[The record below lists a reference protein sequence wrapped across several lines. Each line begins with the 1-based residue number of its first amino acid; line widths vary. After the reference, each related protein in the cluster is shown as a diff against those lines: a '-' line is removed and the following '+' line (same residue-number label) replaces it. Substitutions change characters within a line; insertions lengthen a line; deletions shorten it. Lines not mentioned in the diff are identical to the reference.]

1 MSSTQL
7 GTLQPDTE
15 KKVNIRKSTLIVKRM
30 LDIIISIICFIILLP
45 LMLVIAVLIKIDSSG
60 PVIFKQ
66 KRAGIYGRPFKIYK
80 FRTMV
85 QDAESQFKLDIDPK
99 NINNFVFQDK
109 DDPRVTK
116 LGCFLRK
123 TSLDEL
129 PQLLNVIKG
138 DMSLMGPRPEL
149 YDIVDLYD
157 DHQRRRLDVKPGV
170 TGLAQVKGRGELTLE
185 QTIKH
190 DLEYIDNLSIKMD
203 LKLLF
208 STFNVVIRRKGAF

>member
-109 DDPRVTK
+109 DY
-116 LGCFLRK
+116 K
-123 TSLDEL
+123 TW
-129 PQLLNVIKG
+129 LLSKENQ
-138 DMSLMGPRPEL
+138 S
-149 YDIVDLYD
+149 
-157 DHQRRRLDVKPGV
+157 
-170 TGLAQVKGRGELTLE
+170 
-185 QTIKH
+185 
-190 DLEYIDNLSIKMD
+190 
-203 LKLLF
+203 
-208 STFNVVIRRKGAF
+208 

>member
-138 DMSLMGPRPEL
+138 DMSLIGPRPEI